1 MAADTL
7 KSIATGKIRLVTSA
21 TSARVLRPAER
32 LAPSAES
39 GTQTVGASV
48 AGSGADDEDDE
59 DDEDDLDDR
68 DDVDDVADVGS
79 DMAAL
84 LSRPETHQIQEIQR
98 DTAPAHHQYAR
109 A

>member
-32 LAPSAES
+32 LVPSAES

-59 DDEDDLDDR
+59 

>member
-48 AGSGADDEDDE
+48 AGSGANDE

>member
-32 LAPSAES
+32 LVPSAES

-48 AGSGADDEDDE
+48 AGSGA

-98 DTAPAHHQYAR
+98 DTAPAHQQYAR
-109 A
+109 AKAQ